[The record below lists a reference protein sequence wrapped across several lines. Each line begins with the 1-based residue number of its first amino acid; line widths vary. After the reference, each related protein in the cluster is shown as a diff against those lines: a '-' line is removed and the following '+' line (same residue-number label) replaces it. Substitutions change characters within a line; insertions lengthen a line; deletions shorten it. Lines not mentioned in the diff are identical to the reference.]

1 MAGTSDN
8 AGLRSPSWPQSS
20 GNPCHPLTDTC
31 GKQISR
37 QTVARE
43 AMLPAGTDVTAKQE
57 HKWLFEDRRGF
68 ALVFGKA
75 SPVLLLSPAVQR
87 CMGGQQRGPN
97 SRNTFQSSF
106 LLLAAS
112 NKKLLQLR
120 SSRVS
125 STAALGGGPQPWTRC
140 HQMPGEE
147 TSVWNNAQGG
157 VPKGIPQPL

>member
-87 CMGGQQRGPN
+87 CMGGQQRRSAAQSLREP
-97 SRNTFQSSF
+97 SQPSLCCTRNHTPTI
-106 LLLAAS
+106 AAS
-112 NKKLLQLR
+112 R
-120 SSRVS
+120 
-125 STAALGGGPQPWTRC
+125 
-140 HQMPGEE
+140 
-147 TSVWNNAQGG
+147 AQ
-157 VPKGIPQPL
+157 